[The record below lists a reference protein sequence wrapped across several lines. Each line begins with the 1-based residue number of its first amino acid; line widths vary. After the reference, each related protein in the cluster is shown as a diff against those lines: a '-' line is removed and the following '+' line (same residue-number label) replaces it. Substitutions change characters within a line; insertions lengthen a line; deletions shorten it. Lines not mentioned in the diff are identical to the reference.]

1 MKDGIYEQLLN
12 NELKSKLNESEFF
25 YKTNTILKSP
35 ENAKKLITEYLKEV
49 TRKAMDC
56 IQENNIYLCAMKKE
70 FGKWLMDI
78 AKYITTAV
86 ILTSIF
92 GEIEQKWIIYA
103 GGIVSISLTLGI
115 GLWLVRDNK
124 EKGK

>member
-1 MKDGIYEQLLN
+1 
-12 NELKSKLNESEFF
+12 
-25 YKTNTILKSP
+25 
-35 ENAKKLITEYLKEV
+35 
-49 TRKAMDC
+49 
-56 IQENNIYLCAMKKE
+56 MKKE

-92 GEIEQKWIIYA
+92 SEIEQEWIIYV
-103 GGIVSISLTLGI
+103 GGIVSISITLGV
-115 GLWLVRDNK
+115 GLWLVRDKK

>member
-1 MKDGIYEQLLN
+1 M
-12 NELKSKLNESEFF
+12 
-25 YKTNTILKSP
+25 
-35 ENAKKLITEYLKEV
+35 
-49 TRKAMDC
+49 R
-56 IQENNIYLCAMKKE
+56 KE

-92 GEIEQKWIIYA
+92 GEIDQKWVIYV
-103 GGIVSISLTLGI
+103 GGIISILLTLGI
-115 GLWLVRDNK
+115 GLWLVRDKK

>member
-1 MKDGIYEQLLN
+1 M
-12 NELKSKLNESEFF
+12 
-25 YKTNTILKSP
+25 
-35 ENAKKLITEYLKEV
+35 
-49 TRKAMDC
+49 R
-56 IQENNIYLCAMKKE
+56 KE

-92 GEIEQKWIIYA
+92 GEIDQKWIIYV
-103 GGIVSISLTLGI
+103 GGIVSILLTLGI
-115 GLWLVRDNK
+115 GLWLVRDKK